1 MGSKVQRE
9 KKKAIQRL
17 GGLRIPLG
25 ASAGT
30 SENGVEGRGLG
41 TLRERTDTKQDV
53 CNARV
58 DTVCVPTRLPTQPSR
73 KSNT

>member
-9 KKKAIQRL
+9 KKKATQRL
-17 GGLRIPLG
+17 EGLRIPLG

-30 SENGVEGRGLG
+30 GKNGAEGSELG
-41 TLRERTDTKQDV
+41 TLRERTDTKQDQ

-58 DTVCVPTRLPTQPSR
+58 DTVSVPRRLSTQPS
-73 KSNT
+73 

>member
-9 KKKAIQRL
+9 KKKATQRL
-17 GGLRIPLG
+17 EGLRIPLG

-30 SENGVEGRGLG
+30 GKKGVEGRGLC
-41 TLRERTDTKQDV
+41 TLRERRDTKQDV

-58 DTVCVPTRLPTQPSR
+58 DTVRTGKGL
-73 KSNT
+73 NTV

>member
-9 KKKAIQRL
+9 KKKATQRL
-17 GGLRIPLG
+17 EGLRIPLG

-30 SENGVEGRGLG
+30 GKNGVEGRGLG

-58 DTVCVPTRLPTQPSR
+58 DTECAPTGLSTQPS
-73 KSNT
+73 